1 MQFPEL
7 AIPLQQLN
15 LRLLEDGKYEVWD
28 VWRKKWILLS
38 PEEWVRQQFLHWLV
52 AEHKYP
58 AGRILIEKGVPGLS
72 RKRRLDA
79 LVLSKSGSVF
89 MILEFKAPEVPLN
102 NEVFLQIAHYNSQ
115 IAAQYMAVSNGMQ
128 TYIAQIKAESNEI
141 VFLTDI
147 PTEIR

>member
-7 AIPLQQLN
+7 AIPPQQPN

-58 AGRILIEKGVPGLS
+58 SGRILIEKGVPGLS
-72 RKRRLDA
+72 RKRRFDA

-115 IAAQYMAVSNGMQ
+115 IAAQYLAVSNGLH
-128 TYIAQIKAESNEI
+128 TYIAQITAESNEI
-141 VFLTDI
+141 VFLTKI
-147 PTEIR
+147 PTETR

>member
-1 MQFPEL
+1 
-7 AIPLQQLN
+7 
-15 LRLLEDGKYEVWD
+15 
-28 VWRKKWILLS
+28 
-38 PEEWVRQQFLHWLV
+38 
-52 AEHKYP
+52 
-58 AGRILIEKGVPGLS
+58 
-72 RKRRLDA
+72 
-79 LVLSKSGSVF
+79 

-147 PTEIR
+147 PTEIRWTINKLKSTINSFKIITYI